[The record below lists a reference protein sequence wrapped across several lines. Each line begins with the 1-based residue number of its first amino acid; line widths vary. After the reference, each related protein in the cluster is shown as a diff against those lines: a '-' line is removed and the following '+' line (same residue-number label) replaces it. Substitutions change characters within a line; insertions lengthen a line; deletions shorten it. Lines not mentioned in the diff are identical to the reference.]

1 MSNLAAILWQEGDRE
16 EAYALQQQVI
26 EMQRS
31 VRGDSDEATLAA
43 MAVLETME
51 RGAGFPNP

>member
-51 RGAGFPNP
+51 RGAGF